1 MTGRYRATHF
11 STKTEKRKS
20 VHTTLNTEINPDILI
35 EKAQEC
41 LSHAYAP
48 YSIFS
53 VGAAVIDNHGR
64 IFSGVNVENA
74 SYGLTIC
81 AERVAIFSA
90 ITAGATSIVAIA
102 VTAEKLKPI
111 TPCGACRQVMVEF
124 CEPNTPVF
132 SDAGQGKI
140 MKWSVGELLPEVF
153 APCWQQ

>member
-1 MTGRYRATHF
+1 
-11 STKTEKRKS
+11 
-20 VHTTLNTEINPDILI
+20 LNTEINPDILI

-48 YSIFS
+48 YSTFS

-64 IFSGVNVENA
+64 IFTGVNIENA

-90 ITAGATSIVAIA
+90 IAAGATCIEAIA

-111 TPCGACRQVMVEF
+111 TPCGACRQVMAEF

-132 SDAGQGKI
+132 SDASQGKI

-153 APCWQQ
+153 APKNLL

>member
-11 STKTEKRKS
+11 STKTEKQKS
-20 VHTTLNTEINPDILI
+20 AHTTLNVEINPDILI

-53 VGAAVIDNHGR
+53 VSAAVIDSHGR

-90 ITAGATSIVAIA
+90 IAAGATSIVAIA

-132 SDAGQGKI
+132 LDAGQGKI
-140 MKWSVGELLPEVF
+140 VKWLVGELLPEAF
-153 APCWQQ
+153 APKNLL

>member
-1 MTGRYRATHF
+1 MNA
-11 STKTEKRKS
+11 K
-20 VHTTLNTEINPDILI
+20 INPEVLI
-35 EKAQEC
+35 GIAQEC

-48 YSIFS
+48 YSIFA

-64 IFSGVNVENA
+64 IFSGANIENA

-90 ITAGATSIVAIA
+90 IAAGATRIEAIA

-124 CEPNTPVF
+124 CESNTPVF
-132 SDAGQGKI
+132 SDSYQGTI
-140 MKWSVGELLPEVF
+140 VKWSVGELLPEAF
-153 APCWQQ
+153 APKNLV